1 MLKFKESTRN
11 AITSWLLKFEPNR
24 NTLKFSWNP
33 SASQKFFLNE
43 SENEEKETQIML
55 KTSNLN
61 LETKKVEGPEIEKR
75 IKFTMTTGPI
85 QV

>member
-1 MLKFKESTRN
+1 
-11 AITSWLLKFEPNR
+11 
-24 NTLKFSWNP
+24 
-33 SASQKFFLNE
+33 
-43 SENEEKETQIML
+43 ML

-85 QV
+85 QVQLVM

>member
-1 MLKFKESTRN
+1 
-11 AITSWLLKFEPNR
+11 
-24 NTLKFSWNP
+24 
-33 SASQKFFLNE
+33 
-43 SENEEKETQIML
+43 ML

-85 QV
+85 QVYHLCTDPTFYFCSKIVNIIQNEKKNT

>member
-1 MLKFKESTRN
+1 MRFSICQLQKDLWVPDQLCFYW
-11 AITSWLLKFEPNR
+11 AIPIQGLQE
-24 NTLKFSWNP
+24 
-33 SASQKFFLNE
+33 
-43 SENEEKETQIML
+43 ENEEKETQIML